1 MRASLFIVFFSITL
15 VVACG
20 PSEQQKA
27 QERVARESL
36 KTLQKLEAAT
46 EVGVNKLQYG
56 PMLIEAKAALNE
68 SNRLLPDSRLKQ
80 ELNEAM
86 QVFQDAD
93 TVWNSS
99 SSFINTTSEPGR
111 TIQAKYK
118 IPLYEAGNMSYL
130 KNTFYSQDALPL
142 IWPAAKPHI
151 DEATKLL
158 EQKQ

>member
-1 MRASLFIVFFSITL
+1 MRASRFIILFL
-15 VVACG
+15 LALLVACG

-27 QERVARESL
+27 QEHAARESL

-56 PMLIEAKAALNE
+56 PMLIEAKAAINE
-68 SNRLLPDSRLKQ
+68 ANRLLPDGRLKQ

-118 IPLYEAGNMSYL
+118 LPLYDAGNLSYL
-130 KNTFYSQDALPL
+130 KDTFYSKDALPL
-142 IWPAAKPHI
+142 IWPAAKPHL

-158 EQKQ
+158 EQK

>member
-1 MRASLFIVFFSITL
+1 MRASRFIILFLFVL
-15 VVACG
+15 VAACG

-27 QERVARESL
+27 QERAARESL

-56 PMLIEAKAALNE
+56 PMLIEAKAAINE
-68 SNRLLPDSRLKQ
+68 ANRLLPNGRLKQ

-93 TVWNSS
+93 AVWNSS

-118 IPLYEAGNMSYL
+118 LPLYDAGSLTSL
-130 KNTFYSQDALPL
+130 KNTFYSKEALPL
-142 IWPAAKPHI
+142 IWPAAKPHL

-158 EQKQ
+158 EPK